1 MNECITETTR
11 HFTPAASLAAL
22 GVKLQQMNL
31 FEPIRQ
37 RVQIAQKTVKYR
49 PMDKL
54 YDGFITLLA
63 GAHGLV
69 EINTRLRADPA
80 LQAAFGR
87 TGCAEQSVVQQ
98 TLDCCT
104 AENTGQMQQAVDS
117 IYRQHSRGYGH
128 DYQADWQVLDVDMSG
143 WLCGKKAEFATKG
156 YFASQQRN
164 RRGRQL
170 GRVLATRYQEVV
182 VDRLF
187 AGNRQLNTTLQELVE
202 AAEVTLELTEEQRA
216 HCLLRIDAGGGS
228 VPNLNWL
235 LERGYHLLAKACSGQ
250 QARQLAKTVQEWIT
264 DPHLPERQVG
274 WVTEQALAF
283 VRPVRRVAVRCPKPN
298 GQWGVGVLIC
308 WLSDQ
313 DILHLAGRPACE
325 AQDPHAVLLALLWLY
340 DQRGGG
346 IETSFKGDKGV
357 GLTKRNKKRFAA
369 QQMLMLLGSL
379 VHNVIVWAHD
389 WLTGAASAASA
400 ASAQASG
407 QAPATCDP
415 LPGYGMVRMVR
426 DVFHISGFLCW
437 DASGQIVQ
445 IVLNQDAHLARRLL
459 LSLRQLLAPMHVVIN
474 LDKT

>member
-1 MNECITETTR
+1 MNECITEPTR
-11 HFTPAASLAAL
+11 QFTPAASLAAL
-22 GVKLQQMNL
+22 GVKLQHVNL

-37 RVQIAQKTVKYR
+37 RVHIAQKTVKYQ
-49 PMDKL
+49 PIDKL

-69 EINTRLRADPA
+69 EINTRRLPDPG

-98 TLDCCT
+98 TLDRCT
-104 AENTGQMQQAVDS
+104 TENVEQMQQALDC
-117 IYRQHSRGYGH
+117 IFREHSRGARH
-128 DYQADWQVLDVDMSG
+128 NYQADWQVLDVDMSG
-143 WLCGKKAEFATKG
+143 WGCGKKAEFASKG
-156 YFASQQRN
+156 YFANQERN

-170 GRVLATRYQEVV
+170 GRVLATHWQEVV

-202 AAEVTLELTEEQRA
+202 AAEATLELTQEQRA
-216 HCLLRIDAGGGS
+216 RCLLRIDAGGGS
-228 VPNLNWL
+228 APNLNWL
-235 LERGYHLLAKACSGQ
+235 LERGYGVLGKGCSGQ
-250 QARQLAKTVQEWIT
+250 QARRLAQTVQEWVT
-264 DPHLPERQVG
+264 DPHLPEREVG
-274 WVTEQALAF
+274 WVTEAPTDF

-308 WLSDQ
+308 WLSDR
-313 DILHLAGRPACE
+313 DILHLAGLPPQA
-325 AQDPHAVLLALLWLY
+325 AADPHAVLLGLLWLY

-346 IETSFKGDKGV
+346 IETSFKGDKGI

-369 QQMLMLLGSL
+369 QQMLLLLGSL
-379 VHNVIVWAHD
+379 VHNVIVWAQD
-389 WLTGAASAASA
+389 WLKAAASASLARPCRQ
-400 ASAQASG
+400 AQAH
-407 QAPATCDP
+407 CDP
-415 LPGYGMVRMVR
+415 LPGYGPLRMVR
-426 DVFHISGFLCW
+426 DVFHISGFLCR

-459 LSLRQLLAPMHVVIN
+459 VSLQGLLAPMHVVIN

>member
-1 MNECITETTR
+1 MNECITETTC

-22 GVKLQQMNL
+22 GVKLQHLNL

-37 RVQIAQKTVKYR
+37 RVKIEQKTVKYA
-49 PMDKL
+49 PIDKL
-54 YDGFITLLA
+54 YDGFIALLA

-98 TLDCCT
+98 TLDRCT
-104 AENTGQMQQAVDS
+104 AENVTQMPQAVDA
-117 IYRQHSRGYGH
+117 IYQQYSRAARH
-128 DYQADWQVLDVDMSG
+128 DYQADWQILDVDLSG
-143 WLCGKKAEFATKG
+143 WVCGKKAEFASKG
-156 YFASQQRN
+156 YFASQPRN

-202 AAEVTLELTEEQRA
+202 AAEVTLELTQEQRA
-216 HCLLRIDAGGGS
+216 HSLLRIDAGGGS
-228 VPNLNWL
+228 APNLNWL
-235 LERGYHLLAKACSGQ
+235 LERGYGVLGKACSGQ
-250 QARQLAKTVQEWIT
+250 QSRLLAQTVQEWLT

-274 WVTEQALAF
+274 WVTEVSTDF
-283 VRPVRRVAVRCPKPN
+283 VRPVRRAAVRCPKPN

-313 DILHLAGRPACE
+313 DIVHLAGLPLE
-325 AQDPHAVLLALLWLY
+325 AVADPHTVLLGLLWLY

-346 IETSFKGDKGV
+346 IETSFKGDKGI

-369 QQMLMLLGSL
+369 QQMLLLLGSL
-379 VHNVIVWAHD
+379 VHNVIVWAQD
-389 WLTGAASAASA
+389 WLRVAASAS
-400 ASAQASG
+400 SPQTSEPAQ
-407 QAPATCDP
+407 PHIDP
-415 LPGYGMVRMVR
+415 LPGYGPLRMVR
-426 DVFHISGFLCW
+426 DVFHISGFLCR

-459 LSLRQLLAPMHVVIN
+459 VSFQGLLAPIHIVIN

>member
-1 MNECITETTR
+1 MNECITETVR
-11 HFTPAASLAAL
+11 QFTPAASLAAL
-22 GVKLQQMNL
+22 GVKLQHLNL
-31 FEPIRQ
+31 FEPIHQ
-37 RVQIAQKTVKYR
+37 RVKIEQKTVKYA
-49 PMDKL
+49 PIDKL

-98 TLDCCT
+98 TLDRCT
-104 AENTGQMQQAVDS
+104 AENVTQMQQAMND
-117 IYRQHSRGYGH
+117 IYQQHSRGARH
-128 DYQADWQVLDVDMSG
+128 DYQAQWQILDVDLSG
-143 WLCGKKAEFATKG
+143 WLCGKKAEFASKG

-202 AAEVTLELTEEQRA
+202 AAEATLELTQEQRE

-235 LERGYHLLAKACSGQ
+235 LARGYRVLGKACSGQ
-250 QARQLAKTVQEWIT
+250 QSRRLAQTVQEWLT

-274 WVTEQALAF
+274 WVSEAPTDF
-283 VRPVRRVAVRCPKPN
+283 VRPVRRAAVRCPKPN
-298 GQWGVGVLIC
+298 GQWGIGVLIC

-313 DILHLAGRPACE
+313 EIVHLAGLPPQA
-325 AQDPHAVLLALLWLY
+325 ATAPHTVLLALLWLY

-346 IETSFKGDKGV
+346 IETSFKGDKGI

-369 QQMLMLLGSL
+369 QQMLLLLGSL

-389 WLTGAASAASA
+389 WLTTAASASPVEG
-400 ASAQASG
+400 SRQAQAH
-407 QAPATCDP
+407 CDP
-415 LPGYGMVRMVR
+415 LPGYGGLRMVR
-426 DVFHISGFLCW
+426 DVFHISGFLCR

-445 IVLNQDAHLARRLL
+445 IALNQQAHLARRLL
-459 LSLRQLLAPMHVVIN
+459 GSLRQLLAPMQVVII